1 MVWIGTLAG
10 YQEPPPKKPRKDRW
24 YDRQWRRLSRRLG
37 LTFGQAEGDTM
48 QDWHVSREQS
58 APLIQSWIRSL
69 FKDWGSPASVIFDQ
83 NRSTEIAGLLSAL
96 RRSGIAR
103 IISLPVSP
111 WININVLRQTD
122 FIRVDSAVF
131 WKKHDYSGFDGIG
144 QVDPYYS
151 DSLRSFFRLIGHPSP
166 FQGREQMLGSIRYT
180 EDWLVV
186 RETHVVPG
194 AFREFLPPISPQKRR
209 LLVIPSHRKNNSFWE
224 EYIRTLHFLAQ
235 FDDYDIVVKPHTR
248 YGNDY
253 DDLPE
258 EITLLPE
265 IDTSSLIDWSEII
278 LFWSSSVALEG
289 FQKGRTMIN
298 LDFLNG
304 NRSIYADLGAG
315 FQCRSRD
322 DVLAVLCSQEVLHK
336 AELESR
342 EGCDLLLKHV
352 IQGGGDDKVVER
364 YLNFI
369 QSN

>member
-1 MVWIGTLAG
+1 MHS
-10 YQEPPPKKPRKDRW
+10 R
-24 YDRQWRRLSRRLG
+24 RRLRHNRVF
-37 LTFGQAEGDTM
+37 TFVGQD
-48 QDWHVSREQS
+48 
-58 APLIQSWIRSL
+58 
-69 FKDWGSPASVIFDQ
+69 
-83 NRSTEIAGLLSAL
+83 
-96 RRSGIAR
+96 
-103 IISLPVSP
+103 
-111 WININVLRQTD
+111 
-122 FIRVDSAVF
+122 
-131 WKKHDYSGFDGIG
+131 
-144 QVDPYYS
+144 
-151 DSLRSFFRLIGHPSP
+151 HPSP
-166 FQGREQMLGSIRYT
+166 FQGREQVLGSIRYT
-180 EDWLVV
+180 GDWLVV
-186 RETHVVPG
+186 RETHVVQG
-194 AFREFLPPISPQKRR
+194 TFRESLPPISPQKRR

-265 IDTSSLIDWSEII
+265 IDTSSLVDWSEII

-322 DVLAVLCSQEVLHK
+322 DVLAVLCSQEVLHQ

-342 EGCDLLLKHV
+342 EGSDLLLKHV

-364 YLNFI
+364 YLTFI
-369 QSN
+369 QSNLEK